1 MKKTLSIV
9 FFILAL
15 FFKAEASK
23 LTKAYDALS
32 IYDYFKAK
40 RLFYAT
46 VKKKPFEASYGL
58 ANIYYRSDNPF
69 SNVDSAAK
77 YISLCLFS
85 FKDSCSYGNYHLN
98 KYTIDSLAEQIAVK
112 GFYKYNHSNS
122 TIASIQAFLQNFYFA
137 NTKLKEECYLSRDK
151 IAFQQLSRSLSS
163 DSVKIFLETYP
174 ESSLYTEALNVFY
187 NYQFKENVPSNKDY
201 LLKNFIHQFPNNP
214 NIIIAEDSLFELIK
228 QAHQPDSLYSYIK
241 NYSSNKTKNEA
252 WKMLYGISVKGYNQN
267 ELSNF
272 KLKYPDYPY
281 NDEIEKEIKLAQ
293 KTLIPLKDNNE
304 LYGYIDHEGKW
315 AIAPKYDDAFEFS
328 EGYAVVYKADSC
340 FFINKEDSKVSA
352 EFFDEAE
359 SYINGIAI
367 VKRNNLHYLINRS
380 GLVISKGYQDISKS
394 SENIF
399 VCKLNDLYGV
409 INSKDEIVIPF
420 SYTKI
425 GNFKNGYAYYIR
437 NSKYG
442 LLDIKNTPKK
452 AQWDWISD
460 VDTNLCAI
468 VKHDNL
474 FGLINLNDEQLLPTN
489 YDYISHCSKGVYLIV
504 KNGLYGFY
512 NAKEKCFAT
521 SIDYTYN
528 KALKPD
534 YYSNGTLFKLI
545 KENEVAIVDANG
557 RFSINF
563 GTYGDINF
571 AKCDIIRIMKN
582 NKFGF
587 VDKRLKPITQ
597 TEYETA
603 SDYKND
609 LAIVTKNN
617 TTSLIDKTGKSVYS
631 IKNGEIEPFDE
642 HYYLV
647 KQNDLIGLINLKAT
661 IVLPIEFDTISPVSE
676 NLFRCEKNKQLFVFN
691 SLTKQIIPVTN

>member
-77 YISLCLFS
+77 YIGICLS
-85 FKDSCSYGNYHLN
+85 NFKDSCSFGSYHLN

-112 GFYKYNHSNS
+112 GFHKYNHLNS
-122 TIASIQAFLQNFYFA
+122 TIAPIQVFLQNFYFA
-137 NTKLKEECYLSRDK
+137 NNQLKEKCYLSRDK
-151 IAFQQLSRSLSS
+151 IALQQLAKNLSS

-174 ESSLYTEALNVFY
+174 ESSLYTEALNLFY
-187 NYQFKENVPSNKDY
+187 NYQFKEIVPSNKDY
-201 LLKNFIHQFPNNP
+201 LLKNFIHKFPKNP
-214 NIIIAEDSLFELIK
+214 NITVAEDSLFELIK
-228 QAHQPDSLYSYIK
+228 QSHQADSLYTFIK
-241 NYSSNKTKNEA
+241 NYSSNRTKNEA
-252 WKMLYGISVKGYNQN
+252 WKMLYSTSVKGYNQS

-293 KTLIPLKDNNE
+293 KTLIPFKGNNE
-304 LYGYIDHEGKW
+304 LYGYIDTDGKW
-315 AIAPKYDDAFEFS
+315 VIAPKYDDAFEFS
-328 EGYAVVYKADSC
+328 EGFAVVYKEDSC
-340 FFINKEDSKVSA
+340 YFINKEDSKVST

-359 SYINGIAI
+359 SYNNGIAV
-367 VKRNNLHYLINRS
+367 VKRKNLHYLINRS
-380 GLVISKGYQDISKS
+380 GLIVSKGYQDISKS

-399 VCKLNDLYGV
+399 VCKLNNLYGV
-409 INSKDEIVIPF
+409 VNSKDETIIPF
-420 SYTKI
+420 NYSKI
-425 GNFKNGYAYYIR
+425 GNFKNDFAYYILDG
-437 NSKYG
+437 KYG
-442 LLDIKNTPKK
+442 LLNINNTPKK

-460 VDTNLCAI
+460 VDTNLCVV
-468 VKHDNL
+468 VKKNHS

-489 YDYISHCSKGVYLIV
+489 YDYITHCSKGIYLLV
-504 KNGLYGFY
+504 KNNLYGFF
-512 NAKEKCFAT
+512 NAKEKCFVT
-521 SIDYTYN
+521 SIEYTYN
-528 KALKPD
+528 PALKAE
-534 YYSNGTLFKLI
+534 YYSNGNLFKLI

-557 RFSINF
+557 RYSINY
-563 GTYGDINF
+563 GTYADINF
-571 AKCDIIRIMKN
+571 AKCDIIRISKN

-587 VDKRLKPITQ
+587 VDKKLKPITP
-597 TEYETA
+597 TEFETA

-609 LAIVTKNN
+609 LAIVSKNN
-617 TTSLIDKTGKSVYS
+617 VTSLIDKSGKPVFS
-631 IKNGEIEPFDE
+631 IKNGEIEQFDE
-642 HYYLV
+642 QHYLV
-647 KQNDLIGLINLKAT
+647 KQNDLIGLLNLNAKV
-661 IVLPIEFDTISPVSE
+661 VLPIEYETISPVS
-676 NLFRCEKNKQLFVFN
+676 NHLYRCEKNKQLFIYN
-691 SLTKQIIPVTN
+691 STTKQTSVISN